1 MRSAPLARLV
11 VVRTA
16 VPVGGDAGAV
26 DQSEAS
32 VGRPPTPTV
41 HAVVA
46 GPVGAVLTGR
56 SGRRRAGVANAT
68 GRMGPWPVGQ
78 ASGSTS
84 KICGFE
90 RPGTALIGAAGTHRR
105 RPHRRAF
112 WGRSNPRAARRYN
125 RRFSTLAHSRMNVG
139 VPTEHWPGEARVAL
153 VPDSVARLTKAGV
166 TVTIERGA
174 GVRAGFTDAA
184 YEKAGATLADA
195 AAVFGGADLLCKV
208 QKPTTAEV
216 ASMRRGSHLVSLLQ
230 PSTSADA
237 IADLD
242 AHEIT
247 AFALELVPRI
257 TRAQSMDVLSSQATV
272 AGYKAV
278 LVGASAMM
286 KFLPM
291 LTTAAGTIVPSK
303 CCVLGA
309 GVAGLQAIATARRL
323 GAVVSGFDIR
333 AAAAEQ
339 IRSLGATV
347 VAHDLIAADSETAGG
362 YAREQSAEQQ
372 AAIQTALRAHLAG
385 MDLVITTA
393 QVPGRAAPR
402 LISAETVATMMPGSV
417 IVDLAAESG
426 GNCEGTKAGETVEV
440 HGVTIIG
447 PVNLPATMP
456 QHASQMLSRNILTF
470 IQHLLNAE
478 GALHIDRAD
487 EITGAMIVT
496 GRKAS

>member
-1 MRSAPLARLV
+1 MHIGIPLEV
-11 VVRTA
+11 TA
-16 VPVGGDAGAV
+16 
-26 DQSEAS
+26 
-32 VGRPPTPTV
+32 
-41 HAVVA
+41 
-46 GPVGAVLTGR
+46 
-56 SGRRRAGVANAT
+56 
-68 GRMGPWPVGQ
+68 
-78 ASGSTS
+78 
-84 KICGFE
+84 
-90 RPGTALIGAAGTHRR
+90 
-105 RPHRRAF
+105 
-112 WGRSNPRAARRYN
+112 
-125 RRFSTLAHSRMNVG
+125 
-139 VPTEHWPGEARVAL
+139 GEARVAL
-153 VPDSVARLTKAGV
+153 VPDSVGRLVKSGV
-166 TVTIERGA
+166 TITVERGA
-174 GVRAGFTDAA
+174 GRLAGFPDDA

-195 AAVFGGADLLCKV
+195 ETVFGQADLLCKV
-208 QKPTTAEV
+208 QKPSAAEV
-216 ASMRRGSHLVSLLQ
+216 SRMKAGSHLVSLLQ
-230 PSTSADA
+230 PATSAEA
-237 IADLD
+237 IASLE
-242 AHEIT
+242 AQGVT

-278 LVGASAMM
+278 LVGAAAML
-286 KFLPM
+286 KFMPM

-347 VAHDLIAADSETAGG
+347 VAQDLIATDSETAGG
-362 YAREQSAEQQ
+362 YAKEQTAEQQ
-372 AAIQTALRAHLAG
+372 AAIQNALREHLAK

-402 LISAETVATMMPGSV
+402 LISLDTVRTMAAGSV

-426 GNCEGTKAGETVEV
+426 GNCEGTKAGETVDV
-440 HGVTIIG
+440 DGVKLIG

-456 QHASQMLSRNILTF
+456 QHASQMLSRNVLTF
-470 IQHLLNAE
+470 VQHVLTKDGELN
-478 GALHIDRAD
+478 IDRAD